1 MAGTN
6 MMQATVQ
13 LALRELTQKQEPN
26 TANIKLPSQDCFE
39 VIECFVSERFL
50 FLPPGRFSMNV
61 F

>member
-1 MAGTN
+1 MSNVADTN

-39 VIECFVSERFL
+39 VIECFVSDRFL
-50 FLPPGRFSMNV
+50 FCHPVGFP
-61 F
+61 

>member
-1 MAGTN
+1 MSNVAGTN

-39 VIECFVSERFL
+39 VIVLSLIDFFFATR
-50 FLPPGRFSMNV
+50 
-61 F
+61 